1 MHVYI
6 SAVCFPTW
14 LHLTLPILDTD
25 GLLVV
30 GVDLAVFSRVV
41 VAASVVAGALLPP
54 VVVKCVSKYLCKY
67 TACVSIRICIRTA
80 LVHGHNIL
88 LYVYNIDY
96 IICQL

>member
-1 MHVYI
+1 MC
-6 SAVCFPTW
+6 SSTW

-30 GVDLAVFSRVV
+30 GVDLSVVSRVV
-41 VAASVVAGALLPP
+41 VAAGVVAGASLPP
-54 VVVKCVSKYLCKY
+54 AVVKCVSKYLCKY

-80 LVHGHNIL
+80 LVHAHSIL
-88 LYVYNIDY
+88 LDIYNTDY